1 VSLPITIVNEDTSTE
16 TITVTLTTVPFE
28 G

>member
-1 VSLPITIVNEDTSTE
+1 MV
-16 TITVTLTTVPFE
+16 TVTLTTVPDRPATLMFE